1 MLAERLRNSGAQAW
15 LLNTG
20 WIGGAYG
27 VGKRIDIASTRR
39 LLSTALDGEL
49 DNVDMRCDPLFG
61 FEVPMSVPGVEER
74 LLDPRQCWADG
85 DAYDAQAAK
94 LVALFRRNFEKFGPE
109 ASAAAGP
116 SLQMAAE

>member
-39 LLSTALDGEL
+39 LLSAALDGEL
-49 DNVDMRCDPLFG
+49 ASVEMRLDPLFG

-85 DAYDAQAAK
+85 DAYDAQATK
-94 LVALFRRNFEKFGPE
+94 LVALFRKNFEKFGPE
-109 ASAAAGP
+109 ANAEAGP
-116 SLQMAAE
+116 RLQMAAE